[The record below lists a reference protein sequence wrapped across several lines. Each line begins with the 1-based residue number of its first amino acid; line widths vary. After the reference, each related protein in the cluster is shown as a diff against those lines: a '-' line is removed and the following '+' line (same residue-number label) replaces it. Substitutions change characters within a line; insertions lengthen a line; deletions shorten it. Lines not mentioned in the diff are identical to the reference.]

1 MADRAL
7 RVVVIGAGPAGVM
20 AALRAADLGASTTL
34 VTDGAFGGMAA
45 NDGPIPVRTL
55 AHASRLMLLASNLG
69 RYGIEIGSPSLFYPR
84 LLERVH
90 EVIDCVASSSSL
102 RAEADRLGVTIH
114 EHVGPVR
121 FVSPD
126 EVRAANGL
134 LLEADRFI
142 LCAGG
147 TNRRLGVAGEELT
160 ATHRDALALTEAPA
174 SLIVVGG
181 GMTGLQVASIYSAF
195 GSRVSVFQRGPRIL
209 PDEDRD
215 VSLAVA
221 EGLRARGIEVTEGFD
236 RIDAF
241 EKTPDGV
248 RMRFRRG
255 GAPATAEAALAVV
268 AVGWIADTKTLGL
281 DAAGIATD
289 ARGFVQVDGRLTTS
303 VPHVFAAGDIT
314 GRSVLVPPAVLD
326 AHRAA
331 THAVLGGDVLAEPPA
346 IPMGGFT
353 DPEYARVGLTEEA
366 ARAERGDVVVGA
378 VRFDETA
385 RTIIDG
391 RTPGF
396 CKLVVDRGTRRIL
409 GCHVVGERAADIVQ
423 AAAIAMA
430 GDLSVDHLARVPLAF
445 PTYVGALTRAAFRAA
460 RQLDAAIDSPTV
472 RATS

>member
-1 MADRAL
+1 
-7 RVVVIGAGPAGVM
+7 VIGAGPAGVM
-20 AALRAADLGASTTL
+20 ASLRAAELGASVTL

-55 AHASRLMLLASNLG
+55 AHASRLMLLARSLE
-69 RYGIEIGSPSLFYPR
+69 RYGIEIGAPSLSYPR

-90 EVIDCVASSSSL
+90 EVIDGVAAHSTL
-102 RAEADRLGVTIH
+102 RADADRLGVTVH

-121 FVSPD
+121 FVSPH
-126 EVRAANGL
+126 EVRSANGL
-134 LLEADRFI
+134 VLDADRFI

-147 TNRRLGVAGEELT
+147 TNRRLGVPGEDLT
-160 ATHRDALALTEAPA
+160 VTHRDALALTAAPP
-174 SLIVVGG
+174 SLLVVGG

-195 GSRVSVFQRGPRIL
+195 GSRVAVFQRGPRIL

-215 VSLAVA
+215 VSAAVA
-221 EGLRARGIEVTEGFD
+221 EGLRARGIEVDEDFD

-241 EKTPDGV
+241 EKTPQGV
-248 RMRFRRG
+248 RMQFTRAG
-255 GAPATAEAALAVV
+255 IKADAEATLAVV
-268 AVGWIADTKTLGL
+268 AVGWIADTHELGL
-281 DAAGIATD
+281 SEAGIASD
-289 ARGFVQVDGRLTTS
+289 ARGFVQVDERLATS
-303 VPHVFAAGDIT
+303 APHVFAAGDIT

-331 THAVLGGDVLAEPPA
+331 THAVLGGDAPPEPPA

-353 DPEYARVGLTEEA
+353 DPEYAHVGVTQDQA
-366 ARAERGDVVVGA
+366 PGDAVVGI

-396 CKLVVDRGTRRIL
+396 VKLIADRSSKKIL

-430 GDLSVDHLARVPLAF
+430 GGLGVDELAKVPLAF
-445 PTYVGALTRAAFRAA
+445 PTYVGVLTRAAYRAA
-460 RQLDAAIDSPTV
+460 RQADTKLESPTV
-472 RATS
+472 RVLI

>member
-1 MADRAL
+1 
-7 RVVVIGAGPAGVM
+7 VIGAGPAGVM
-20 AALRAADLGASTTL
+20 ASLRAAELGASTTL

-55 AHASRLMLLASNLG
+55 AHASRLMLLARSLE
-69 RYGIEIGSPSLFYPR
+69 RYGIEIGAPALSYPR

-90 EVIDCVASSSSL
+90 EVIDGVAAHSTL
-102 RAEADRLGVTIH
+102 RADADRLGVTVH

-121 FVSPD
+121 FVSPGS
-126 EVRAANGL
+126 VRAANGL
-134 LLEADRFI
+134 VLEADRFI

-147 TNRRLGVAGEELT
+147 TNRTLGVPGEEFT
-160 ATHRDALALTEAPA
+160 VTHRDAFGLTAVPE

-181 GMTGLQVASIYSAF
+181 GMTGLQVASIFSAF
-195 GSRVSVFQRGPRIL
+195 GSRVAVFQRGPRIL
-209 PDEDRD
+209 PDEDGD
-215 VSLAVA
+215 VSRAVA
-221 EGLRARGIEVTEGFD
+221 EGLRARGIEVNEGFD
-236 RIDAF
+236 RIHAF
-241 EKTPDGV
+241 EKTAQGV
-248 RMRFRRG
+248 RMRFTRG

-268 AVGWIADTKTLGL
+268 AVGWIADTETLGL

-289 ARGFVQVDGRLTTS
+289 ARGFVQVDARLATS
-303 VPHVFAAGDIT
+303 QAHVFAAGDIT

-331 THAVLGGDVLAEPPA
+331 THAVLGGDALPEPPA

-353 DPEYARVGLTEEA
+353 DPEYAHVGVTHDQAPKDAL
-366 ARAERGDVVVGA
+366 VGV

-396 CKLVVDRGTRRIL
+396 VKLIADRSSRKIL

-430 GDLSVDHLARVPLAF
+430 AGLGVDALAAVPLAF
-445 PTYVGALTRAAFRAA
+445 PTYVGTLTRAAYRAA
-460 RQLDAAIDSPTV
+460 RQLDPTL
-472 RATS
+472 ATDRLL